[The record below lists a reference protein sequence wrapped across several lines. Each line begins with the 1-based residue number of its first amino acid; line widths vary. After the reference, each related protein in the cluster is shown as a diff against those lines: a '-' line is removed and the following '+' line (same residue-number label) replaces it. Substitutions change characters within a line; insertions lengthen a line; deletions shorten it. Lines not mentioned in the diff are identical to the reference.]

1 MKVYDS
7 VYKAKE
13 EHTNNVYILGQS
25 YNSGVNGITVKADD
39 HKLLYVAI
47 KVRNTREQRI
57 IKCSS
62 FSIVNAKIT
71 ADDYIGNYPDI
82 RDVYSIDII
91 DWEEI

>member
-7 VYKAKE
+7 ISTNKG

-47 KVRNTREQRI
+47 KVRNSREQRV
-57 IKCSS
+57 IKCSA
-62 FSIVNAKIT
+62 FSIVNARIS
-71 ADDYIGNYPDI
+71 ADDYVGNYPNI
-82 RDVYSIDII
+82 KDVYSVDII
-91 DWEEI
+91 DWEE

>member
-7 VYKAKE
+7 VYKSKE
-13 EHTNNVYILGQS
+13 EETNNVYILGQS
-25 YNSGVNGITVKADD
+25 FVSGVNGITVKADD

-47 KVRNTREQRI
+47 KVRNTREQRV

-62 FSIVNAKIT
+62 FSIVNARIS

-82 RDVYSIDII
+82 KDVYSIDII
-91 DWEEI
+91 DWEER

>member
-7 VYKAKE
+7 ISTNKG

-47 KVRNTREQRI
+47 KVRNSREQRV

-62 FSIVNAKIT
+62 FSIVNARIT
-71 ADDYIGNYPDI
+71 ADDYIGNYPNI
-82 RDVYSIDII
+82 KDVYSVDII
-91 DWEEI
+91 DWEEM